1 MLLYQTNPVGV
12 QLFSYVNTFFSSM
25 ISMAA
30 VHVSPYALRA
40 MLQNVAVQIELY
52 WKLLHQEH

>member
-1 MLLYQTNPVGV
+1 MLVNQTNPVGV

-52 WKLLHQEH
+52 